1 MRRKLNDEIIIKTVS
16 NYPNQTQTQLADLLD
31 CSQSTVS
38 NYIRK
43 LVDAGKIRQEVNT
56 DGVYYYTLPEYKF
69 KVEAPVKIV
78 DGYEKFMSDLKSE
91 FRASLDKRVRDYL
104 NEQYKKI
111 MHNLVQDLHI

>member
-1 MRRKLNDEIIIKTVS
+1 MRKKLNDEIIIKTVR
-16 NYPNQTQTQLADLLD
+16 NHPNQTQTQLADLMD
-31 CSQSTVS
+31 CAQSTVS

-43 LVDAGKIRQEVNT
+43 LVDAGKVRQTADTN
-56 DGVYYYTLPEYKF
+56 GIYHYSMPEYKF
-69 KVEAPVKIV
+69 TVEAPIKVV

-111 MHNLVQDLHI
+111 MQNLVQDLHI